1 VVRCGAGHDGD
12 CALDNGD
19 PSCRPYGSVH
29 GIHCITV
36 RVVMGGSSVELSPES
51 EQLESRDT
59 PGADEVVAVVMGNL
73 LNGGPDA
80 VQLST
85 VTHELGRHLGELEQ
99 ALGHPGEQFLAAHR
113 VRSFTSFSRTMT
125 DCSVDRNLL
134 PDAARSR
141 VTSSQ
146 GGQSAE
152 RSGGENEDDDQDGND
167 LRCTRW

>member
-1 VVRCGAGHDGD
+1 MVRCSAGHDGAR
-12 CALDNGD
+12 ALDDGD
-19 PSCRPYGSVH
+19 PSCRLHGSARR
-29 GIHCITV
+29 IHCITV
-36 RVVMGGSSVELSPES
+36 RVVMDGSSVEPSPES
-51 EQLESRDT
+51 EQLESRDI
-59 PGADEVVAVVMGNL
+59 PRADEVVAVVMGNF
-73 LNGGPDA
+73 LNGGPEA

-85 VTHELGRHLGELEQ
+85 VAHELGHHLGELEQ
-99 ALGHPGEQFLAAHR
+99 ALGHPCEQFLAAHR
-113 VRSFTSFSRTMT
+113 VRSFTSIPRTTT

-152 RSGGENEDDDQDGND
+152 RSGGEDEDDDQHGND